1 MARSFTPP
9 PPAALLR
16 ILLLG
21 TLVMFASG
29 CATLF
34 PVEAGEGLAHFA
46 TQAPSVGEA
55 APELQAR
62 RLDGTPVQL
71 SDILDGKRP
80 VVLQLGSHSC
90 PVYRYRRF
98 DIAKL
103 QHEYA
108 DDVAFVV
115 VYTVEAHPE
124 GSKSPYREGEW
135 LTNINRITRTRVK
148 QPESTEAR
156 IAQAI
161 WSTEKLERND
171 LVVVDTFE
179 DRTWQRY
186 GAAPSA
192 AFVLDAGGDIVLRQP
207 WVEPDGIRRALDGLL
222 QRNRTTPDL

>member
-1 MARSFTPP
+1 MARPFSLPS
-9 PPAALLR
+9 PAQQLR
-16 ILLLG
+16 LLLLG
-21 TLVMFASG
+21 TLVTFASG
-29 CATLF
+29 CASLF
-34 PVEAGEGLAHFA
+34 PVEADDDLAHFA
-46 TQAPSVGEA
+46 TQAPGVGEA

-62 RLDGTPVQL
+62 RLDGTRVQL
-71 SDILDGKRP
+71 SDILDGKQP

-103 QHEYA
+103 QREYA
-108 DDVAFVV
+108 GDVTFVV

-135 LTNINRITRTRVK
+135 LTNINRVTRTRVK

-161 WSTEKLERND
+161 WSTEKLGRSD
-171 LVVVDTFE
+171 LIVVDTFE

-192 AFVLDAGGDIVLRQP
+192 AFVLDAGGNIVLRQP

-222 QRNRTTPDL
+222 ERNGPTPDL